1 MTPRLFSSSLFLLIK
16 ITFIFISLIQLN
28 VEKRRPNFDKYLL
41 FSSKSTSD
49 HVLFYVETNYIMYI
63 EHWSSD
69 VKCSLWIIITWISV
83 SSPVKL
89 NYNLEESREQSENC
103 LVHRFFLL
111 SSLNFEHWQIYL
123 LQYSLNTNIHFE
135 YDPNSPPKSY
145 FINFLKYSV

>member
-49 HVLFYVETNYIMYI
+49 HVLFYVETNYT

-103 LVHRFFLL
+103 LVHRFIEFWTLAYI
-111 SSLNFEHWQIYL
+111 FITIFPQYEHTLWIKL
-123 LQYSLNTNIHFE
+123 KK
-135 YDPNSPPKSY
+135 YDPNTPPKSY
-145 FINFLKYSV
+145 FINFL